1 MTDIYGHWRAAQSG
15 GSGPYLPTY
24 HAIENH
30 HENPQPGLYKLRP
43 AKGADHVLAQIWLTD
58 ANGAVVHTWGDSLKL
73 AGSINGQ
80 PATAEQI
87 ADRWMWMKPVS
98 KADAAHYKATGNWP
112 GDVPDTAPGAGH
124 NVKDLSLAEQISE
137 YAHMALGWLAK
148 HGIKDKTSADMAG
161 NYRAKL
167 LDFKKQADS
176 AREEKVRPHLDAQ
189 REINAEFKP
198 LVAEAEAAANQ
209 IRDALTVWMRAEQA
223 RLEAEQRAKY
233 EAERK
238 AAEAERARLAAEQAQ
253 RMADDPIAALTDP
266 EPEVEVVLPAPPA
279 PVKVNVGG
287 QRGRAAG
294 LRTVTRCV
302 VTDHAAALAYFAD
315 HEEVHALVAKLA
327 ERAIKAG
334 AKVPGA
340 EMVKEQV
347 AA

>member
-24 HAIENH
+24 HDNDHA
-30 HENPQPGLYKLRP
+30 ENPQPGLYKLRP
-43 AKGADHVLAQIWLTD
+43 AKGADHVLAQIWLID
-58 ANGAVVHTWGDSLKL
+58 VNCGVAHKWADGLKL
-73 AGSINGQ
+73 AGVIDGK
-80 PATAEQI
+80 PATPDQI
-87 ADRWMWMKPVS
+87 ADRWMWMKAVS

-112 GDVPDTAPGAGH
+112 GDVPEAAPSIGH
-124 NVKDLSLAEQISE
+124 NVKELSLAEQISE
-137 YAHMALGWLAK
+137 YAHMALGWLTTT
-148 HGIKDKTSADMAG
+148 GIKDKTSADMAG

-176 AREEKVRPHLDAQ
+176 AREDQVRPHLDAQ

-198 LVAEAEAAANQ
+198 LIAEAEAAANQ
-209 IRDALTVWMRAEQA
+209 IRDALTVWMRAEQV

-238 AAEAERARLAAEQAQ
+238 AAEAERARLAAEQAK
-253 RMADDPIAALTDP
+253 RMTDDPIAALTDP
-266 EPEVEVVLPAPPA
+266 DPAPEVVLPASPA
-279 PVKVNVGG
+279 PVKVNAGG

-302 VTDHAAALAYFAD
+302 VTDHAAALAYFAG
-315 HEEVHALVAKLA
+315 HEEVHALVVKLA
-327 ERAIKAG
+327 EKALKAG

-340 EMVKEQV
+340 DLVKEQV